1 MTLATKDRVVSPIR
15 NHQFFEKVTSKEKVK
30 EEFDVGHEILANEDI
45 NKKLIL
51 SQIDWLHKN
60 L

>member
-1 MTLATKDRVVSPIR
+1 MTMATKDRVVSPAR
-15 NHQFFEKVTSKEKVK
+15 NRQFFDKITSKQKVK

-45 NKKLIL
+45 NKKVIQA
-51 SQIDWLHKN
+51 QIDWLSQN